1 MRHLISALV
10 TNEPGVLASVAGM
23 FAARGFNI
31 DSLVVGRTE
40 DPEMSR
46 MVVVVEG
53 DDNTVK
59 QVQTQLAKL
68 VPVAKVRDLTESA
81 YVERDL
87 ALVRVEAPPAKRNEI
102 IEIVN
107 MFRGKVVD
115 VATDSV
121 AVEISGSEEKVE
133 AFLSL
138 VAEYGIREMARTGVI
153 AMTRGH
159 KGQMLG
165 SQQRD
170 FAADAAGNKRVRS
183 FDNKSDEAL
192 PPS

>member
-138 VAEYGIREMARTGVI
+138 VGEYGIREMARTGVI

-159 KGQMLG
+159 KGEMLG
-165 SQQRD
+165 SQGRN